1 MKNNNLKLIWKIGV
15 SVEAKSYSDS
25 ELNEMIVKSTRKS
38 LKAIQLGG
46 IFQFVIIAVVIYLIV
61 ILFSRD
67 SGLEMKLFNI
77 TGLLIL
83 LICSV
88 LWKRSDYKMNKYR
101 YDIPVKEW
109 LEYRINE
116 LNKTIYTRKKY
127 NIFIMCLAF
136 PLGFGFHVVHQII
149 LKAPFNPILSGS
161 ILVGLII
168 YFVIVARSLNGKY
181 RETLKELKELH
192 KQFEE

>member
-1 MKNNNLKLIWKIGV
+1 MENNNLKRIWKIGV
-15 SVEAKSYSDS
+15 NEEAKSYSDS
-25 ELNEMIVKSTRKS
+25 ELNEMIVKSARKS
-38 LKAIQLGG
+38 MKAIQLGG

-83 LICSV
+83 LVCSV

-127 NIFIMCLAF
+127 NTFIMCLAF
-136 PLGFGFHVVHQII
+136 LLGFGFHVVHQII

>member
-1 MKNNNLKLIWKIGV
+1 MENNNLKRIWKIGV
-15 SVEAKSYSDS
+15 NEEAKSYSDS
-25 ELNEMIVKSTRKS
+25 ELNEMIVKSARKS
-38 LKAIQLGG
+38 MKAIQLGG
-46 IFQFVIIAVVIYLIV
+46 IFQLVIIAVVIYLIV

-83 LICSV
+83 LVCSV

-136 PLGFGFHVVHQII
+136 LLGFGFHVVHQII

>member
-1 MKNNNLKLIWKIGV
+1 MENNNLKLIWKIGV
-15 SVEAKSYSDS
+15 DGEAKSYSDS

-83 LICSV
+83 LVCSV

-136 PLGFGFHVVHQII
+136 LLGFGFHVVHQII